1 MENGKEDR
9 GTEIEGV
16 MERLERIRRFNGPP
30 SEFWPAFLEESSRL
44 VGARIGFL
52 LLRGEEGASWRK
64 LAVWP
69 VGNQWGGKPAG
80 LDSRINEIADASVL
94 QGYALE
100 KIGKSGDKHPD
111 GVMVGVRL
119 KIEDERSSVAVFLLE
134 LGGELKV
141 EEAALRLTLLA
152 DSPAVYQ
159 LGHMVGRAK
168 NDVMKFTEALDLMT
182 LLNAEKRYMAAAM
195 TFCNEIASRYRCDR
209 VSLGWIK
216 GAYVRIQAIS
226 HMERFEKR
234 MDVVQSL
241 ELAMEEAF
249 DQEEEILWP
258 KPENSRSV
266 VRDHEAFSRD
276 QGTRYLVSL
285 TIRLDDKPIGV
296 VTCERSDV
304 AFSEE
309 EVRGLRVL
317 CDQSARRL
325 GDLKRHDRWLGA
337 KLAAST
343 RELLAKLFGVEHTFA
358 KLVGLILCVSLAFLV
373 FGKLNYRVETP
384 FILKTDDLAYLPAP
398 FDGYI
403 HKVNVKIGDPVKKK
417 DTLLSLDTR
426 ELLLEESTA
435 VANQNRYSR
444 EAAKARS
451 QNALADM
458 KVALALEEQ
467 AKARLDLVHYHL
479 EHAEMRA
486 PFAGIVVEGDLKELL
501 GAPVKKGDVLFKV
514 ALIEKMYAEL
524 KVDERDVHEVTEGAT
539 GEIAFVSRPDLKFPI
554 HVQRIDPVSVTEEG
568 VNVYLLRASFPE
580 GVSPWWRPGMSG
592 VAKINVGK
600 RNILWIFTHRTIDF
614 LRIFFWW

>member
-1 MENGKEDR
+1 MENGQDSR
-9 GTEIEGV
+9 GKSMDGIV
-16 MERLERIRRFNGPP
+16 ERLERIRKFSGPP
-30 SEFWPAFLEESSRL
+30 TEFWPAFLEESSRL
-44 VGARIGFL
+44 VGARLGFL
-52 LLRGEEGASWRK
+52 LIREETASWRK
-64 LAVWP
+64 LSVWP
-69 VGNQWGGKPAG
+69 IGQSGAKIWG
-80 LDSRINEIADASVL
+80 LDSRIQEIAEASAL
-94 QGYALE
+94 QGFAFE
-100 KIGKSGDKHPD
+100 KNGTPADKQPD
-111 GVMVGVRL
+111 GVMVGIRM
-119 KIEDERSSVAVFLLE
+119 KIGDERSSVAVFLLE
-134 LGGELKV
+134 RESELKV
-141 EEAALRLTLLA
+141 EEAALRLTLMA

-159 LGHMVGRAK
+159 LGHIVGRAK
-168 NDVMKFTEALDLMT
+168 SDVAKFTEALDLMT

-216 GAYVRIQAIS
+216 GAYVRVQAVS

-258 KPENSRSV
+258 KPEGSRSV

-276 QGTRYLVSL
+276 QGSPYLVSL
-285 TIRLDDKPIGV
+285 TLRLDDKPAGV
-296 VTCERSDV
+296 VTCERSDGP
-304 AFSEE
+304 FSEE

-325 GDLKRHDRWLGA
+325 GDLKRHDRWFGA

-343 RELLAKLFGVEHTFA
+343 RESLVKLFGVEHTFA
-358 KLVGLILCVSLAFLV
+358 KLIGLILCGALAFLV
-373 FGKLNYRVETP
+373 FGKLNYRIEAP

-403 HKVNVKIGDPVKKK
+403 HKVYVKIGDPVKKM
-417 DTLLSLDTR
+417 DPVLSLDTR

-435 VANQNRYSR
+435 IANLNRYSR

-458 KVALALEEQ
+458 KVALAMEEQ
-467 AKARLDLVHYHL
+467 AQARLDLVHYHL
-479 EHAEMRA
+479 DHAAMKA

-524 KVDERDVHEVTEGAT
+524 KVNERDVHEVAGVAT

-568 VNVYLLRASFPE
+568 VNVYLVRAVFPE
-580 GVSPWWRPGMSG
+580 AVSPWWRPGMSG

-600 RNILWIFTHRTIDF
+600 RNILWIFTHRTIDY